1 MNTPHI
7 PGDQN
12 ITSAGTL
19 KPYHFVIIAVVAIG
33 VVALL
38 FWYSRRGPSFTE
50 APVSGDGVS
59 VVSEGTRAVSL
70 FFADEENQSLLI
82 ETRMVAMGRE
92 IGDQVRQVV
101 RALLEGSDGD
111 GISTIADGTRVL
123 GVFYDP
129 EAATLYIDF
138 SSELIAGHPG
148 GSSAEYFTISA
159 IMRTISQNFPE
170 VQAVQILVEG
180 LQVGTIAGHIDA
192 YGPLAVSD
200 WR

>member
-1 MNTPHI
+1 MDRPQIPH
-7 PGDQN
+7 DQN
-12 ITSAGTL
+12 VTSSGTL
-19 KPYHFVIIAVVAIG
+19 KPYHFVIIAVVATG

-38 FWYSRRGPSFTE
+38 FWYSRREPGHVE
-50 APVSGDGVS
+50 VPVSRDGVS

-82 ETRMVAMGRE
+82 ETKMVAMGKGF
-92 IGDQVRQVV
+92 GDQVHQVM
-101 RALLEGSDGD
+101 RALLEGSDSG
-111 GISTIADGTRVL
+111 GISTIAEGTRLL
-123 GVFYDP
+123 GVFYDS
-129 EAATLYIDF
+129 EASTLYIDF

-170 VQAVQILVEG
+170 VLAVQFLVEG

-192 YGPLAVSD
+192 YRPFAVSD

>member
-1 MNTPHI
+1 MSRPHI
-7 PGDQN
+7 PDEQN
-12 ITSAGTL
+12 VTSSGTL

-33 VVALL
+33 VVGAL
-38 FWYSRRGPSFTE
+38 FWYSRRDPGHVD
-50 APVSGDGVS
+50 APVSRDGVS
-59 VVSEGTRAVSL
+59 IVSDGTRAVSL

-82 ETRMVAMGRE
+82 ETRMVAMGNDF
-92 IGDQVRQVV
+92 GDQVRQVL
-101 RALLEGSDGD
+101 RALLEGADGE
-111 GISTIADGTRVL
+111 GLSTIAENTRL
-123 GVFYDP
+123 IGVFYDS
-129 EAATLYIDF
+129 EAATLYVDF

-170 VQAVQILVEG
+170 VQAVQFLVEG

-192 YGPLAVSD
+192 YAPFAVSD

>member
-1 MNTPHI
+1 MSAPHV
-7 PGDQN
+7 PNDQN
-12 ITSAGTL
+12 VTSSGTL
-19 KPYHFVIIAVVAIG
+19 KPYHFVIIVVVAIG

-38 FWYSRRGPSFTE
+38 FWYSRREPGLAD
-50 APVSGDGVS
+50 APISGDGVS
-59 VVSEGTRAVSL
+59 IVSEGTRVVSL

-82 ETRMVAMGRE
+82 ETKMVAMGKGF
-92 IGDQVRQVV
+92 GDQVRQVM
-101 RALLEGSDGD
+101 RALLEGSDIG
-111 GISTIADGTRVL
+111 GISTIAEGTRLL
-123 GVFYDP
+123 GVFYDS
-129 EAATLYIDF
+129 EATTLYIDF

-170 VQAVQILVEG
+170 VQAVQFLVEG

-192 YGPLAVSD
+192 YRPFAVSD